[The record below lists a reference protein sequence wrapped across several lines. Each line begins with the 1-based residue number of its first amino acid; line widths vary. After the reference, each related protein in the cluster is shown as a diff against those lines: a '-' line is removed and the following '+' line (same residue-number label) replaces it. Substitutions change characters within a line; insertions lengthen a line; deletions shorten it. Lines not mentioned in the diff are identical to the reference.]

1 MLWQKFF
8 SVELGGYFR
17 GVEWA
22 TEGWETL
29 SRKEKISL
37 KKEVIS
43 ELWGT
48 ENMVSYVYLR
58 NRNSCLNK
66 GISESHSDQTTMWG
80 LGQGTEEMSL
90 SPQRQQ
96 HEFLRIYLNS
106 FTHSLA

>member
-80 LGQGTEEMSL
+80 LGRDRGDVLKPPRGS
-90 SPQRQQ
+90 SIN
-96 HEFLRIYLNS
+96 F
-106 FTHSLA
+106 